1 MGVNSLSFQQCSTVL
16 TSLVK
21 QATGR
26 DVVVSTTPDFI
37 SVGQLALS
45 LPKDIIYNTL
55 SDVLSRTIF
64 SIRPYDSRFTGLEK
78 DLPTWGGYMRKLA
91 IAEDDWSDSKAYAWP
106 VAYDSTQT
114 GHETGDGYSVDQYV
128 INKRKVQQT
137 NFIGQS
143 VFQDHYTV
151 FDEQMETAFRGP
163 EEFGSFMSLLTTYMS
178 NKIELAKDG
187 LATGLVS
194 NLIGLLLSQNL
205 GSVVAIYISIPLL
218 LVPQILLC
226 GLVVDFSDLDS
237 GSKTGNVPVIG
248 DVIPS
253 RWAFEALAVGT
264 FQYNRYERAW
274 FDLDR
279 ERYEA
284 LYWKDIVL
292 EDFKGGADPAL
303 VERTLPHICEVA
315 GVPFGGSSAEMIE
328 AAGAAFASVCN
339 DATLEKDRLV
349 REAVAERGMEGMV
362 ERKRNNY
369 NIRLE
374 ELLTGVSEPAPY
386 VVAGGCLVPKTGAV
400 FLTPASKNGRAPF
413 YSSVKILGGARVPT
427 LLYNL
432 CILLL
437 MGMVLTIILL
447 INIKSIKFKVK

>member
-37 SVGQLALS
+37 SVAQTALS

-55 SDVLSRTIF
+55 SDVLAKTIF

-151 FDEQMETAFRGP
+151 FDDQLETAFRGP
-163 EEFGSFMSLLTTYMS
+163 DEFGSFLSLMTTYMS

-187 LATGLVS
+187 LGTGLVS
-194 NLIGLLLSQNL
+194 NLIGT
-205 GSVVAIYISIPLL
+205 L
-218 LVPQILLC
+218 LV
-226 GLVVDFSDLDS
+226 
-237 GSKTGNVPVIG
+237 
-248 DVIPS
+248 
-253 RWAFEALAVGT
+253 E
-264 FQYNRYERAW
+264 
-274 FDLDR
+274 
-279 ERYEA
+279 
-284 LYWKDIVL
+284 
-292 EDFKGGADPAL
+292 
-303 VERTLPHICEVA
+303 
-315 GVPFGGSSAEMIE
+315 
-328 AAGAAFASVCN
+328 
-339 DATLEKDRLV
+339 
-349 REAVAERGMEGMV
+349 
-362 ERKRNNY
+362 NN
-369 NIRLE
+369 
-374 ELLTGVSEPAPY
+374 
-386 VVAGGCLVPKTGAV
+386 
-400 FLTPASKNGRAPF
+400 
-413 YSSVKILGGARVPT
+413 GARVVKLLTEYNSLTGGSYTSSSIFLPDNFGPFMKYCYGRIAAIANKFRAMSTKYQTVVNSQPIARHTPYDKQKLYILDDDRYAMESRVLADTFHDNYLSLADVESVPYWQGIDTPDKVIVKPT
-427 LLYNL
+427 YTNTSGVVTTAGSAKTQSGVFALLFDTDAAGWAMVHQNVFPARNGAGEYTNYWYNMRL
-432 CILLL
+432 RCFQDNTEKAC
-437 MGMVLTIILL
+437 VFL
-447 INIKSIKFKVK
+447 IA